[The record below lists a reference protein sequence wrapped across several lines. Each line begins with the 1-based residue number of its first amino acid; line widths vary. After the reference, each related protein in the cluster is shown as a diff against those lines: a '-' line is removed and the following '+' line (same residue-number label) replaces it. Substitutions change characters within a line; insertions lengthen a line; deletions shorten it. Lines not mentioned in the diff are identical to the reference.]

1 MPKRR
6 EGGKRRIL
14 DWEAL
19 EEAPNTHGAFSF
31 LKSAAEIVSIR
42 RDDVLIE
49 SGKRAKEPR
58 PADAAPAPRFC
69 RLVQDAHSL
78 GESVLYQ
85 VLWSR
90 GLPETEADE
99 TRLVSL
105 GWRTMARYCTL
116 NDKGCKRNTAGLISK
131 LAIDVICAENIHN
144 RKGRTYRVFSF
155 GEILKR
161 RRAAGF
167 EWVSRDKSRRF
178 VQKDGLSFPDGGLRK
193 EGTALSYSDTVVIA
207 DTVVDFSA
215 SHLATVSATTIGAVV
230 AKTPGTVVATTP
242 PLGSS
247 LGIQE
252 EEKPSSSTEV
262 NMIVQA
268 LALQAGMADASAAIR
283 LIRECRKTCPS
294 ATTDEIAAVVRE
306 KGFAARYRRDVR
318 NMVGFLLA
326 TVPIVFDGEGIEIY
340 RRRVT
345 AEMQAAVQAE
355 DERRRNAAEMTAYF
369 TKLKKQLCEQLD
381 DPGLSEKKRGELQ
394 KRVLELEGVL
404 AIQDEG

>member
-1 MPKRR
+1 MPKKR
-6 EGGKRRIL
+6 EGAKRIL

-90 GLPETEADE
+90 GVPETEADE

-131 LAIDVICAENIHN
+131 LAIDVIGAEDIHN

-167 EWVSRDKSRRF
+167 EWVSRDKSRKF
-178 VQKDGLSFPDGGLRK
+178 VQKDGLSFPDDGQRK
-193 EGTALSYSDTVVIA
+193 EGTALSYLDTVVIA

-230 AKTPGTVVATTP
+230 ATTP

-262 NMIVQA
+262 NTIVQA

-306 KGFAARYRRDVR
+306 KGFAARSRRDVR
-318 NMVGFLLA
+318 NLVGFLLA

-404 AIQDEG
+404 AVQDEG